1 MHRALHPRRD
11 YRLASVA
18 GRHSV
23 RAMSSDALEIT
34 WIGHATVLIELDGV
48 RLLTDPV
55 LGRRIGPLV
64 RVAGAAVDPDS
75 LGPVDRVLL
84 SHLHAD
90 HADVGSLR
98 ALGAPVIAGSGAG
111 EWLRRAGVG
120 DVQELSVG
128 ESAVCGDVRIRAV
141 RAEHDSRRRP
151 LGVEA
156 QPVGYVVEGS
166 RTVYFA
172 GDTDL
177 FDEMAQ
183 LRGSVDVALLPVW
196 GWGPSV
202 GEGHLDP
209 ERAAAAAAMIA
220 PAVAIPI
227 HWGTFA
233 LPWVAVRGVS
243 DDERSRPAREF
254 AALAAERAP
263 GVEVRVLEVGAGITF
278 HAMGPRAPHG
288 TKPSPSG
295 G

>member
-1 MHRALHPRRD
+1 MNADGLK
-11 YRLASVA
+11 
-18 GRHSV
+18 
-23 RAMSSDALEIT
+23 IT

-64 RVAGAAVDPDS
+64 RVAGAPVDVAG
-75 LGPVDRVLL
+75 LGRVDRVLL

-90 HADVGSLR
+90 HASVGSLR
-98 ALGAPVIAGSGAG
+98 GLGAEVIAPSGAG
-111 EWLRRAGVG
+111 DWVRGVG
-120 DVQELSVG
+120 VDRVQELSVG
-128 ESAVCGDVRIRAV
+128 ESVLCGDVRIRAV

-156 QPVGYVVEGS
+156 EPVGYVVEGS

-172 GDTDL
+172 GDTDV
-177 FDEMAQ
+177 FDEMAH
-183 LRGSVDVALLPVW
+183 LHESVDVALLPVW

-209 ERAAAAAAMIA
+209 ERAARAAALID

-254 AALAAERAP
+254 AAFAAELAP
-263 GVEVRVLEVGAGITF
+263 GVEVRMLEVGAGISF
-278 HAMGPRAPHG
+278 HAMLPRAPRV

-295 G
+295 D